1 MTISHLMKGSRAIAE
16 GVAAAARDPSLL
28 DDLRRA
34 AQRALAGID
43 PEAIARDGGDYR
55 AGQAELVLAITTAL
69 EERSL
74 PRESTELLLKANRAR
89 VLGAVSLHPGL
100 NQRQLAATL
109 ELAPSNLNE
118 YLGEL
123 GSHGFIEPTA
133 PLEGRGVAYQV
144 TPWGV
149 QAMSFLQAHHPGISA
164 QHATAAAAAAG
175 KPAGSKGAAGRA
187 LVAKAS
193 GGTAGGGGKAP
204 AIARVSS
211 SRAFV
216 PPRPKNSGKREDR

>member
-1 MTISHLMKGSRAIAE
+1 MTISHLMKGSRALAE
-16 GVAAAARDPSLL
+16 SVAAAARDRSLL

-34 AQRALAGID
+34 GQRALVGID
-43 PEAIARDGGDYR
+43 PEAIARDGDDYR
-55 AGQAELVLAITTAL
+55 AGQAELVLAIATAL

-109 ELAPSNLNE
+109 ELATSNLNE

-123 GSHGFIEPTA
+123 GTHGFIEPTA

-144 TPWGV
+144 TPWGL
-149 QAMSFLQAHHPGISA
+149 QAMSFLQAHHPGI
-164 QHATAAAAAAG
+164 TAARTTAVAAAAAG
-175 KPAGSKGAAGRA
+175 KPAGGKGAAGRA
-187 LVAKAS
+187 VVAKVS
-193 GGTAGGGGKAP
+193 GGAGGKAP
-204 AIARVSS
+204 AISRVSS

-216 PPRPKNSGKREDR
+216 PPRPKNGGKREDR

>member
-43 PEAIARDGGDYR
+43 PEAVARDGGDYR

-109 ELAPSNLNE
+109 ELAASNLNE

-164 QHATAAAAAAG
+164 QRATAAAATAG
-175 KPAGSKGAAGRA
+175 KPAGSKGAAGRVA
-187 LVAKAS
+187 VAKGS
-193 GGTAGGGGKAP
+193 GGIGGSGKAP

-216 PPRPKNSGKREDR
+216 PPRPKNGGKREDR